1 MESMCL
7 SPAECKSTKTSL
19 LESESFSLDSD
30 MLMIKSKKKL
40 LNYIIVEC
48 VKITN

>member
-30 MLMIKSKKKL
+30 MFMIKSKKKTQL
-40 LNYIIVEC
+40 YNIRMCKNY
-48 VKITN
+48 